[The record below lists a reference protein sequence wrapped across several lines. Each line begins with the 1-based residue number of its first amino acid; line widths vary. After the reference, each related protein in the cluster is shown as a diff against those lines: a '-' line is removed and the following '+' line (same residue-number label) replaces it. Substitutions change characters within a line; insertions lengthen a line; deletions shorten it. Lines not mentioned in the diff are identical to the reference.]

1 MINHA
6 KRFSLPPPGFTATGA
21 GIRGDRSNLASQTA
35 PPGPTTLAQIY
46 ALAHQ
51 RAAAAVEDRKW
62 HELFEKLMK

>member
-6 KRFSLPPPGFTATGA
+6 KRFSMPPPGFTATGGGRRA
-21 GIRGDRSNLASQTA
+21 DAAAAAA
-35 PPGPTTLAQIY
+35 PAPMSAPTTLAQIY

-62 HELFEKLMK
+62 HLLLDKLMQ